1 MFCFRRRASESAARD
16 SVVMDVIPLD
26 LDWIWTDKQPTR
38 GVQSATIDD
47 TNVTFSV
54 ICMKYHNML

>member
-26 LDWIWTDKQPTR
+26 LDWIGFGQ
-38 GVQSATIDD
+38 
-47 TNVTFSV
+47 TNNRQEECKVRRLM
-54 ICMKYHNML
+54 IQMLRLV